1 MRKVLLATTALVA
14 LGGVSAASADVTMS
28 GSGSFN
34 YVVGDG
40 TGFVTDSRTTSTNS
54 DANITLT
61 NAMDNG
67 MTATTLVSLDE
78 GGVDDAGLKLTGDF
92 GTLAFGGV
100 ANDTHGAMAADVTA
114 DEGTGMTATTY
125 GAVMP
130 ADEKIAASTI
140 SLALPA
146 VSGVSITLGIG
157 DGATDTTD
165 STQAGISYAMDAG
178 AMGIT
183 VSYASS
189 SDGTAGGANDATHT
203 SAKVTAGAATVTMI
217 SGTYGDYENTAI
229 GATYKVSDAL
239 TVQAYTGSTELD
251 TNANYEVN
259 DTGIGL
265 TYTITTGMSLSV
277 THNDYDGK
285 NGTAAD
291 AESGSRTA
299 IALDITY

>member
-1 MRKVLLATTALVA
+1 
-14 LGGVSAASADVTMS
+14 
-28 GSGSFN
+28 
-34 YVVGDG
+34 
-40 TGFVTDSRTTSTNS
+40 
-54 DANITLT
+54 
-61 NAMDNG
+61 
-67 MTATTLVSLDE
+67 
-78 GGVDDAGLKLTGDF
+78 
-92 GTLAFGGV
+92 
-100 ANDTHGAMAADVTA
+100 
-114 DEGTGMTATTY
+114 
-125 GAVMP
+125 
-130 ADEKIAASTI
+130 
-140 SLALPA
+140 
-146 VSGVSITLGIG
+146 
-157 DGATDTTD
+157 
-165 STQAGISYAMDAG
+165 
-178 AMGIT
+178 MGIT

>member
-14 LGGVSAASADVTMS
+14 MGGVSAASADITLG

-40 TGFVTDSRTTSTNS
+40 TGFVTDSRTTATNS
-54 DANITLT
+54 DANISMT
-61 NAMDNG
+61 NALDNG
-67 MTATTLVSLDE
+67 MTATSLVSLDE
-78 GGVDDAGLKLTGDF
+78 GGVDDAGLKLSGDF
-92 GTLAFGGV
+92 GTLAFGGS
-100 ANDTHGAMAADVTA
+100 AGDAHGAMAADVTA
-114 DEGTGMTATTY
+114 DEGMGMTATY
-125 GAVMP
+125 
-130 ADEKIAASTI
+130 STI
-140 SLALPA
+140 KPGDEQIPHSTVSLALPA
-146 VSGVSITLGIG
+146 VSGVTISLGIG
-157 DGATDTTD
+157 DGASDTLD
-165 STQAGISYAMDAG
+165 STQAGITYAMDAG

-183 VSYASS
+183 VGYAAS
-189 SDGTAGGANDATHT
+189 SDGTAGGANDATNT
-203 SAKVTAGAATVTMI
+203 GIKVTAGAATVTMI
-217 SGTYGDYENTAI
+217 SGTAGDYENTAI
-229 GATYKVSDAL
+229 GVTYKMSDAL

-251 TNANYEVN
+251 TNANFEVN

-291 AESGSRTA
+291 AESGTRTA

>member
-54 DANITLT
+54 DANITMT
-61 NAMDNG
+61 NALDNG

-100 ANDTHGAMAADVTA
+100 AGDAHGAMSADVTA
-114 DEGTGMTATTY
+114 DEGMGMTATYSTY
-125 GAVMP
+125 KPG
-130 ADEKIAASTI
+130 DEQIPHSTI

-146 VSGVSITLGIG
+146 VSGVSISLGIG

-183 VSYASS
+183 VAYAAS
-189 SDGTAGGANDATHT
+189 SDGTAGGANDATNT
-203 SAKVTAGAATVTMI
+203 GIKVTAGAATVTMI
-217 SGTYGDYENTAI
+217 SGTIGDYENTAI

>member
-14 LGGVSAASADVTMS
+14 MGGVSAASADITMG

-40 TGFVTDSRTTSTNS
+40 TGFVTDSRTTATNS
-54 DANITLT
+54 DANITMT
-61 NAMDNG
+61 NALDNG
-67 MTATTLVSLDE
+67 MTATSLVSLDE
-78 GGVDDAGLKLTGDF
+78 GGVDDAGLKLSGDF
-92 GTLAFGGV
+92 GTLAFGGS
-100 ANDTHGAMAADVTA
+100 AGDAHGAMAADVTA
-114 DEGTGMTATTY
+114 DEGMGMTATY
-125 GAVMP
+125 
-130 ADEKIAASTI
+130 STI
-140 SLALPA
+140 KPGDEQIPHSTVSLALPA
-146 VSGVSITLGIG
+146 VSGVTISLGIG
-157 DGATDTTD
+157 DGASDTLD

-183 VSYASS
+183 VGYAAS
-189 SDGTAGGANDATHT
+189 SDGTAGGANDATNT
-203 SAKVTAGAATVTMI
+203 GIKVTAGAATVTMI
-217 SGTYGDYENTAI
+217 SGTAGDYENTAI
-229 GATYKVSDAL
+229 GVTYKMSDAL

-251 TNANYEVN
+251 TNANFEVN

-291 AESGSRTA
+291 AESGTRTA

>member
-14 LGGVSAASADVTMS
+14 MGGVSAASADITLG

-40 TGFVTDSRTTSTNS
+40 TGFVTDSRTTATNS
-54 DANITLT
+54 DANISMT
-61 NAMDNG
+61 NALDNG
-67 MTATTLVSLDE
+67 MTATSLVSLDE
-78 GGVDDAGLKLTGDF
+78 GGVDDAGLTLSGDF
-92 GTLAFGGV
+92 GTLAFGGS
-100 ANDTHGAMAADVTA
+100 AGDAHGAMAADVTA
-114 DEGTGMTATTY
+114 DEGMGMTATY
-125 GAVMP
+125 
-130 ADEKIAASTI
+130 STI
-140 SLALPA
+140 KPGDEQIPHSTVSLALPA
-146 VSGVSITLGIG
+146 VSGVTISLGIG
-157 DGATDTTD
+157 DGASDTLD
-165 STQAGISYAMDAG
+165 STQAGITYAMDAG

-183 VSYASS
+183 VGYAAS
-189 SDGTAGGANDATHT
+189 SDGTAGGANDATNT
-203 SAKVTAGAATVTMI
+203 GIKVTAGAATVTMI
-217 SGTYGDYENTAI
+217 SGTAGDYENTAI
-229 GATYKVSDAL
+229 GVTYKMSDAL

-251 TNANYEVN
+251 TNANFEVN

-291 AESGSRTA
+291 AESGTRTA